1 MIGKISEHRT
11 NAYSIRGPNEKS
23 VYLYALR
30 MNKIKEKK
38 NTHSR
43 QFWCVCMCEREREG
57 KGRGE
62 EKEVFEQGHKKIHN
76 ENPQG
81 RNIGDG

>member
-11 NAYSIRGPNEKS
+11 NAYSNRGPNGKS

-30 MNKIKEKK
+30 MNKIKEEKK
-38 NTHSR
+38 HS
-43 QFWCVCMCEREREG
+43 FATIFMCACERERE
-57 KGRGE
+57 KRRE

-81 RNIGDG
+81 RKIGDG